1 MSGSLG
7 LVPWMIV
14 ALACSAGSQPAA
26 GSQTLNGSLIGTKA
40 GSEWNR
46 FRGPNGDGISPET
59 GIRKNWSAAP
69 PKLLWKAELTDNGYA
84 GPAAAM
90 GMVFIVDHSGSN
102 DIVRAF
108 DLNTG
113 REVWRYAYPDAS
125 NDNYGFSRATPLV
138 AGGKVYVYS
147 RLGKFLCLD
156 AKSGKALWMRDLVSE
171 YKAPRPEWDMAASPV
186 LHQGRVL
193 VCVGG
198 PNAALVALDPG
209 TGKTIWQGGGGD
221 PAGYATPVIATINGR
236 TQALVFTAKALI
248 GVDPTNG
255 ALLWRQPWETPYD
268 VNAATPV
275 VLGSSVFITSGY
287 NRGCALV
294 DITPQGPRIRWE
306 SKAVKAHFSSP
317 ILHGGVIYANSD
329 PGELVCLDA
338 ASGKV
343 LWKARGFEKGGL
355 CAVDGVILAM
365 DGAGGDVVMVAMD
378 PSAYRELGRFRPLGG
393 QSWTAPIVSNGCLI
407 VRNRNALAC
416 YSLK

>member
-1 MSGSLG
+1 MTGSFGLG
-7 LVPWMIV
+7 AVIVV
-14 ALACSAGSQPAA
+14 ALATAVASQPASL
-26 GSQTLNGSLIGTKA
+26 SQTLSGSLIGTQA
-40 GSEWNR
+40 GGEWSR

-59 GIRKNWSAAP
+59 GIRKNWNAVP
-69 PKLLWKAELTDNGYA
+69 PSLLWKAPLSDNGYA
-84 GPAAAM
+84 GPAAAK
-90 GMVFIVDHSGSN
+90 GTVFIVDHSGSN

-108 DLNTG
+108 DLKTG
-113 REVWRYAYPDAS
+113 RELWRHSYPDAS
-125 NDNYGFSRATPLV
+125 SDNYGFSRATPLI

-156 AKSGKALWMRDLVSE
+156 AKSGKPLWTRDLASE
-171 YKAPRPEWDMAASPV
+171 YQAPRPEWDMSASPI

-198 PNAALVALDPG
+198 RNATLVALDPN
-209 TGKTIWQGGGGD
+209 TGKTIWQGGGSD
-221 PAGYATPVIATINGR
+221 QAGYATPVVATINGR
-236 TQALVFTAKALI
+236 TQVLVFTAKALV
-248 GVDPTNG
+248 GVDPANG
-255 ALLWRQPWETPYD
+255 ALLWRQPWDTPYD

-275 VLGSSVFITSGY
+275 VFGNSVFITSGY

-306 SKAVKAHFSSP
+306 NKAVKAHFSSP
-317 ILHGGVIYANSD
+317 ILRGGVIYANSD
-329 PGELVCLDA
+329 PGELVCLEA
-338 ASGKV
+338 ATGKV

-407 VRNRNALAC
+407 VRNRQALAC
-416 YSLK
+416 YSLR

>member
-1 MSGSLG
+1 MTRSVVR
-7 LVPWMIV
+7 LVV
-14 ALACSAGSQPAA
+14 RPAA
-26 GSQTLNGSLIGTKA
+26 LLGILASSPAWAGPITASSLLAAQSPTD
-40 GSEWNR
+40 WNR

-59 GIRKNWSAAP
+59 GIRKNWNATP
-69 PKLLWKAELTDNGYA
+69 PKLLWRVELSDNGYS

-90 GMVFIVDHSGSN
+90 GMVFLVDHSGAN
-102 DIVRAF
+102 DVVRAF
-108 DLNTG
+108 DLKSG
-113 REVWRYAYPDAS
+113 REVWRHSYADAP
-125 NDNYGFSRATPLV
+125 NDNYGFFKATPLV
-138 AGGKVYVYS
+138 AGGKVFVYS

-156 AKSGKALWMRDLVSE
+156 AKTGKPLWTRELMADYR
-171 YKAPRPEWDMAASPV
+171 APKPNWDMAASPV

-198 PNAALVALDPG
+198 PNATLVALDPNS
-209 TGKTIWQGGGGD
+209 GKTVWHGGGSD

-236 TQALVFTAKALI
+236 PQALVFTAKALV
-248 GVDPTNG
+248 GVDLSNG

-275 VLGSSVFITSGY
+275 VLGNSVFITSGY

-306 SKAVKAHFSSP
+306 NKAVKAHFSSP
-317 ILHGGVIYANSD
+317 ILHRGVIYANSD
-329 PGELVCLDA
+329 PGELVCLDP
-338 ASGKV
+338 ASGRV

-407 VRNRNALAC
+407 VRNRSALAC
-416 YSLK
+416 YSLR